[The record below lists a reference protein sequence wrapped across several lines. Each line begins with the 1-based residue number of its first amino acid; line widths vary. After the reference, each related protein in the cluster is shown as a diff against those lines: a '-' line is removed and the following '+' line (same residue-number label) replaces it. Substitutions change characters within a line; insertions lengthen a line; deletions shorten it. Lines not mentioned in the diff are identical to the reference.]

1 MDKWVDTHV
10 ELFLLFPSIHPS
22 GEPHCSPR
30 QAGPSL
36 ARPQVFMEHTSVI
49 TQDCNLGIDLCFPMI
64 HSEHKAGT
72 PVLSVFA
79 SPANVIGPG
88 MFDLWNNHIR
98 RRLRRGAGM
107 CWKQTPCSAPW
118 PRRSWCRWA
127 ADTVSDGPALKRAG
141 EIWGEYTLSSIETW
155 GEATERSDW
164 GLL

>member
-1 MDKWVDTHV
+1 MSAHTRWT
-10 ELFLLFPSIHPS
+10 LSSLPIYSSSWRAPLFPQADWTLPCEAPS
-22 GEPHCSPR
+22 VYG
-30 QAGPSL
+30 
-36 ARPQVFMEHTSVI
+36 HTSVI
-49 TQDCNLGIDLCFPMI
+49 TQDCNLGNDLCFPMI

-127 ADTVSDGPALKRAG
+127 ADTVSDGPALKRVG
-141 EIWGEYTLSSIETW
+141 EIWGEDTLSSIETW
-155 GEATERSDW
+155 GEVTERSDW